1 MELEP
6 KCTGQGKMK
15 MGERTA
21 KMLAKK
27 LQQVGSGMVNRHY
40 ESNVEKRL
48 RSQP

>member
-1 MELEP
+1 MSCGSVGRE
-6 KCTGQGKMK
+6 KTK

-48 RSQP
+48 RIPTQL